1 MRSLSCLGVLLHPVP
16 QPLLCW
22 LAFVNFIVICAEF
35 RVIVYSVESNWTDLT
50 NLAGCHS

>member
-22 LAFVNFIVICAEF
+22 LAFVYLAVRWAEF
-35 RVIVYSVESNWTDLT
+35 LVNLDFAQSNWTDLAT
-50 NLAGCHS
+50 LAGCRS